1 MHEHKELPSGKQ
13 IMKRFDADG
22 RVASESHTYGML
34 DIGITIEFHEGVKTG
49 EMYFV
54 NKRLVSRKRYD
65 KARADYADMPPP
77 DSALEDFGAELVKD
91 AQAERRQRA
100 KVAKEHVPDADAAAK
115 IDLFCQTMLTTGKQ
129 DDAITWIESRTHTLG
144 EYSHAKSRNIV
155 NRLMRVGAIRV
166 HACDIDSYDDD
177 QENTGHLVVEIP
189 DESKARKSVFREIA
203 RLASLEGFDG
213 DLDNGQRYAYVK
225 LD

>member
-65 KARADYADMPPP
+65 NARADYADMPPP

-100 KVAKEHVPDADAAAK
+100 KVAIIKAMTHVVNFRMDGTAPTAAAGMQLAVGDYWVIEGYQNIK
-115 IDLFCQTMLTTGKQ
+115 NFRCIDTGAGASEVRCLF
-129 DDAITWIESRTHTLG
+129 
-144 EYSHAKSRNIV
+144 
-155 NRLMRVGAIRV
+155 
-166 HACDIDSYDDD
+166 
-177 QENTGHLVVEIP
+177 
-189 DESKARKSVFREIA
+189 F
-203 RLASLEGFDG
+203 F
-213 DLDNGQRYAYVK
+213 
-225 LD
+225 